1 MSRQYR
7 YEIKF
12 VVNDVRLSEFV
23 NWLWA
28 STSMQEAYPDR
39 VINSLYFDDL
49 KFNAV
54 RENIA
59 GLPNREKFR
68 FRWYSQSNNNTVVSP
83 RLEKK
88 VREGRLGYKE
98 SQMLPHLES
107 AFLEQDIAYLK
118 NASMEQFARLGLF
131 ESSLQGDIFPALH
144 VNYQRKY
151 FQDAD
156 DIRITIDRDIQFHH
170 VNSCARL
177 FQSKALN
184 WEKRIIE
191 IKFHPELKNKVAEL
205 IRPLHLVPQRCSKYL
220 QGMAYSGM
228 VKYI

>member
-23 NWLWA
+23 SWLWTA
-28 STSMQEAYPDR
+28 TSMRESYPDR

-68 FRWYSQSNNNTVVSP
+68 FRWYSRGNNNVVVSP

-98 SQMLPHLES
+98 TQMLPHLEND
-107 AFLEQDIAYLK
+107 FLKQDVAYLK

-131 ESSLQGDIFPALH
+131 ESSLKGDIFPALH
-144 VNYQRKY
+144 VNYKRKY
-151 FQDAD
+151 LQDAD
-156 DIRITIDRDIQFHH
+156 DIRITIDSDIQFHH
-170 VNSCARL
+170 VNSCERL
-177 FQSKALN
+177 FQSNPLS
-184 WEKRIIE
+184 WDKRVIE
-191 IKFHPELKNKVAEL
+191 IKFNPDLKNKVADL

-220 QGMAYSGM
+220 QGMACSGV